1 MKELLFHS
9 AYEDFYTM
17 AASSGAFAAYCR
29 QTFGED
35 FSQDGFS
42 DVRQIARV
50 LEYVRPDENLRLLDV
65 GCGNGKMIAWLQARL
80 GGEIHGFDYA
90 APAIAQANA
99 LHRGDFRLGV
109 MGEVDYPPNSFDLIT
124 SLDTMYFAP
133 DMAAFVGQVKTW
145 LRPGGV
151 LFVLYQEGDVMPRTR
166 DASTT
171 VLARAL
177 QANGMAFRA
186 EDITR
191 ECYDLLR
198 RKWECAEKYRTDFLA
213 EGNGRWY
220 DMLMGQTECAL
231 EPYERFRE
239 KMARYVFVARKE
251 EKR

>member
-1 MKELLFHS
+1 MEELLFHS

-17 AASSGAFAAYCR
+17 ARTSRAFAGYCR
-29 QTFGED
+29 EAFGED

-90 APAIAQANA
+90 KAAIATARE
-99 LHRGDFRLGV
+99 LHSGDFRVGV
-109 MGEVDYPPNSFDLIT
+109 MGEIDYPEHSFDLIT
-124 SLDTMYFAP
+124 ALDTLYFAP
-133 DMAAFVGQVKTW
+133 DMAAFVGQMKRW
-145 LRPGGV
+145 LKPGGV
-151 LFVLYQEGDVMPRTR
+151 LFALYQEGDVQPRTEN
-166 DASTT
+166 AGTT

-177 QANGMAFRA
+177 ERHGMTFQA

-198 RKWECAEKYRTDFLA
+198 HKRLCAQKFHAEFLA
-213 EGNGRWY
+213 EGNAMWY
-220 DMLMGQTECAL
+220 DMLMGQTDCAL
-231 EPYERFRE
+231 EPYESFRE

>member
-29 QTFGED
+29 QAFGED

-42 DVRQIARV
+42 DVAQIARV
-50 LEYVRPDENLRLLDV
+50 LAYVTPGKNLRLLDV
-65 GCGNGKMIAWLQARL
+65 GCGNGKMIAWLQSKL

-151 LFVLYQEGDVMPRTR
+151 LFALYQEGDVQPRTEN
-166 DASTT
+166 AGTT

-177 QANGMAFRA
+177 EWHGMTFQA

-198 RKWECAEKYRTDFLA
+198 HKRLCAQKFHAEFLA
-213 EGNGRWY
+213 EGNAMWY